1 MREVV
6 ALDKP
11 IEEVLSVGGNNNTT
25 FSISGKALSAY
36 YTAQA
41 PAANRYLRVVFRVHT
56 NAGSSD
62 LSVTASS
69 FNSNGAGAALIDDVA
84 IGGTRPAEGG
94 VRTQT
99 LKTHPGLYHS

>member
-84 IGGTRPAEGG
+84 IGGFPPPGG
-94 VRTQT
+94 GIGTT
-99 LKTHPGLYHS
+99 AFDHTPEL